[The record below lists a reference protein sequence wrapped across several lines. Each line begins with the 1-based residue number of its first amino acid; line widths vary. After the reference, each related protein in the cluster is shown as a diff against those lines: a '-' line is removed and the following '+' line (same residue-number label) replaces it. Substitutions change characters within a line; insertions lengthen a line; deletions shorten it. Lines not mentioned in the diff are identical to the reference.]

1 MSAMCQKRTF
11 DRLVDHLI
19 GSHQYCARY
28 RQAECFQSLFINGET
43 EAGWRGVLRRLQNDS
58 QNQTDPLGGTNA
70 RTGHYDPSGWDLLK
84 CSRCKADWIKQPW
97 DAL

>member
-58 QNQTDPLGGTNA
+58 QNQTDLLGGASA
-70 RTGHYDPSGWDLLK
+70 RTGHYAKTRAGGTCFK
-84 CSRCKADWIKQPW
+84 MQG
-97 DAL
+97 